1 MTKITLDDIKK
12 NKTNNILIPFY
23 TVILAVV
30 YSWWMVA
37 LQDSKSPWGTIALVA
52 SFVLP
57 TAICIC
63 GTICLYLSNLKVANA
78 RIANNEEKGTN
89 E

>member
-30 YSWWMVA
+30 YGWWMVV

-52 SFVLP
+52 TFVLP
-57 TAICIC
+57 TAIII
-63 GTICLYLSNLKVANA
+63 GGAVCLYLSNAKVAKA
-78 RIANNEEKGTN
+78 RIASSEDETK
-89 E
+89 